1 MPKTPDEII
10 RGEILGL
17 APYHVPDATGMVK
30 LDAMENPYRLPAE
43 LQAEIGRVVEEAA
56 LNRYPDPGARQL
68 KARLR
73 IALEVPPGADL
84 LLGNGSDEIIQ
95 MLIMAAA
102 RPGATVL
109 GLEPSFVMFRMIAA
123 WCGARFVGVPL
134 NADYSLDA
142 RQVLACVERDQ
153 PALIFIAFP
162 NNPTG
167 NLFDADALHR
177 IIRAAPGMVVLDEA
191 YHAFAGASFM
201 PHLAAYSNLLVM
213 RTLSKLGLA
222 GLRLGVL
229 AGPGAWVRHVDKVRL
244 PYNVNVLTQ
253 VVAERVLMHQD
264 VLARQATAIKAE
276 RTRLLDELQ
285 RIPGIEPYPSDANF
299 ILFRTAG
306 ADRVFDGLRRCG
318 VLIKNLHGSHPALAQ
333 CLRVTVG
340 APEENSRFLD
350 CLKQTVCHDSD

>member
-17 APYHVPDATGMVK
+17 APYHVPDSAGMVK
-30 LDAMENPYRLPAE
+30 LDAMENPYPLPAD
-43 LQAEIGRVVEEAA
+43 LQAEVARAVEEAA
-56 LNRYPDPGARQL
+56 LNRYPDPGARRL
-68 KARLR
+68 KACLR
-73 IALEVPPGADL
+73 VALEVPPAAEL

-123 WCGARFVGVPL
+123 WCGVRFVGVPL
-134 NADYSLDA
+134 NADYTLDA

-167 NLFDADALHR
+167 NLFDPAALHR
-177 IIRAAPGMVVLDEA
+177 IIQAAPGMVVLDEA
-191 YHAFAGASFM
+191 YHVFAGLSFM
-201 PHLAAYSNLLVM
+201 SHLATYSNLLVM

-229 AGPGAWVRHVDKVRL
+229 AGPGAWLRHVDKVRL

-253 VVAERVLMHQD
+253 IVAERVLAHHD
-264 VLARQATAIKAE
+264 VLARQATAIKTE
-276 RTRLLDELQ
+276 RTRLIGEMQ
-285 RIPGIEPYPSDANF
+285 RMSGVDPYPSDANF
-299 ILFRTAG
+299 ILFKTAG

-318 VLIKNLHGSHPALAQ
+318 VLIKNLNGSHPALAQ

-350 CLKQTVCHDSD
+350 CLKQAINAS